1 MSRKQLQARYD
12 QDTAEQLE
20 QFAEDKG
27 ISRSEALR
35 RAARDKLRAEGYR
48 EVALPD
54 KEADGDEERF
64 TITYGTMSED
74 EIDDIDNPKARI
86 SPTVRLAGGAVIGL
100 AVIAVFLKQF
110 GFI

>member
-48 EVALPD
+48 EVAVPSD
-54 KEADGDEERF
+54 DNEVERRSVALR
-64 TITYGTMSED
+64 TIDAEGHGRLYA
-74 EIDDIDNPKARI
+74 ARQSSTILSIIVVAIAAVVLAWAI
-86 SPTVRLAGGAVIGL
+86 SGGI
-100 AVIAVFLKQF
+100 
-110 GFI
+110 

>member
-48 EVALPD
+48 DVAVPD
-54 KEADGDEERF
+54 DADENTDRTPIVLGSVDEL
-64 TITYGTMSED
+64 D
-74 EIDDIDNPKARI
+74 EIDDMANASINE
-86 SPTVRLAGGAVIGL
+86 TVRLLAGAAIGL
-100 AVIAVFLKQF
+100 AAIAVSLKQF
-110 GFI
+110 GLI

>member
-48 EVALPD
+48 DVAVPD
-54 KEADGDEERF
+54 AGEEEDADRSSFVVGSVDEL
-64 TITYGTMSED
+64 
-74 EIDDIDNPKARI
+74 DDIDNPKARMN
-86 SPTVRLAGGAVIGL
+86 PTVRLVGGAVIGL
-100 AVIAVFLKQF
+100 AVIALLLKQF
-110 GFI
+110 GLI